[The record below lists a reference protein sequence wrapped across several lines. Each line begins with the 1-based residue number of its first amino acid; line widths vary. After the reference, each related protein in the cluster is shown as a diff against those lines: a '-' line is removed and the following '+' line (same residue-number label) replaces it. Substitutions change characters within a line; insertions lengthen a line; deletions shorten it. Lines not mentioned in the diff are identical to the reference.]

1 MRSLF
6 QGLVATAESADTLF
20 NRPGRLMS
28 FRARLTTFFLLI
40 VVIPMAAVGFLVF
53 TLINDSQQ
61 GKAQARAN
69 GIASAA
75 AGVYEQA
82 SRSASLDAKTL
93 ARELE
98 HTGASGIPGRVAE
111 LTNQAGFA
119 RVTVSAGTRTLAD
132 VGNRTAVAPGLA
144 IVRTSG
150 STKTRSI
157 MLSQLTAAQYADQLN
172 GRGFQIVVRQ
182 GGQTLSSTLA
192 GIDHVAMPRSGTIK
206 IGGAT
211 YQAITLAFSGFGPTP
226 VHVTV
231 LSDEAVTGGSLG
243 TDRLVA
249 ALFILAF
256 FVLAVCFTMLAS
268 RALQA
273 QLSRFLEA
281 ARRLGSGDFS
291 SPIRTHG
298 HDEFA
303 ALGDEFNKMSVQLSN
318 RLDELRLEQARVR
331 RSIRNIGKAFASNL
345 DRGALLQLALETA
358 MDATV
363 AGRGRITAR
372 EHAADPLAEVTRS
385 GTLDGLEEAIASS
398 EEEALHTG
406 DIGEASAGE
415 VSVATVALA
424 PIAPGAPT
432 HGLITV
438 CRSGRPFT
446 EDDREL
452 LRSLAAR
459 AALALANVKLHL
471 DVQRQAITDDLT
483 GLATHGHFQSLL
495 GAEIEEVRRYQYPV
509 GLVMLDIDDFKSIND
524 LYGHQQG
531 DVVLR
536 CVAQVLRDNS
546 RDVDVPA
553 RYGGEELALILPHT
567 DLDGTFVIA
576 ERAREAIEQMQVPL
590 LDRDGALQ
598 VTASFGVA
606 ASVDGSKD
614 ELIAAADGALYA
626 AKREGKNRTVKASSQ
641 TANVLGGR

>member
-1 MRSLF
+1 
-6 QGLVATAESADTLF
+6 
-20 NRPGRLMS
+20 MS

-98 HTGASGIPGRVAE
+98 GTGAGGLPARVAA
-111 LTNQAGFA
+111 LTAQGGFA
-119 RVTVSAGTRTLAD
+119 RVTVKSASRTLAD
-132 VGNRTAVAPGLA
+132 VGNASAVAPGLA
-144 IVRTSG
+144 IVKQAG
-150 STKTRSI
+150 SSRTRSI
-157 MLSQLTAAQYADQLN
+157 MLSELTAAQYADQLT
-172 GRGFQIVVRQ
+172 GRGFEVVVRQ
-182 GGQTLSSTLA
+182 GGRTLSSTLQGA
-192 GIDHVAMPRSGTIK
+192 QNRALPRSGAVK

-211 YQAITLAFSGFGPTP
+211 YQAVTLGFSSFGTTP
-226 VHVTV
+226 VEVTV
-231 LSDEAVTGGSLG
+231 LSDQAATGGSLA

-249 ALFILAF
+249 AVFIFAF

-291 SPIRTHG
+291 SPIKTHG
-298 HDEFA
+298 NDEFA
-303 ALGDEFNKMSVQLSN
+303 ALGAEFNKMSVQLSN

-331 RSIRNIGKAFASNL
+331 RSIRNIGEAFASNL
-345 DRGALLQLALETA
+345 DRGALQQLALQTA
-358 MDATV
+358 IDATV
-363 AGRGRITAR
+363 ADRGRIKAR
-372 EHAADPLAEVTRS
+372 EHAAGPLTEVAS
-385 GTLDGLEEAIASS
+385 VGSLDRLEEALGRS
-398 EEEALHTG
+398 EQEALDTD
-406 DIGEASAGE
+406 DIGGASAGD
-415 VSVATVALA
+415 VSVATVALGS
-424 PIAPGAPT
+424 IAPGAPT

-438 CRSGRPFT
+438 CRTGREFT

-459 AALALANVKLHL
+459 ATLALANVNLHL
-471 DVQRQAITDDLT
+471 DVQRQAVTDDLT
-483 GLATHGHFQSLL
+483 GLATHGHFQHLL
-495 GAEIEEVRRYQYPV
+495 GAEMEAVRRYSYPV

-567 DLDGTFVIA
+567 DLDGTYVIA
-576 ERAREAIEQMQVPL
+576 ERARAAIEELQVPL
-590 LDRDGALQ
+590 LDREGTLRI
-598 VTASFGVA
+598 TASFGTA
-606 ASVDGSKD
+606 ASADGSKD
-614 ELIAAADGALYA
+614 ELISAADGALYA
-626 AKREGKNRTVKASSQ
+626 AKREGKNRTVKANSH

>member
-1 MRSLF
+1 
-6 QGLVATAESADTLF
+6 
-20 NRPGRLMS
+20 MS

-82 SRSASLDAKTL
+82 SRSASLDARTL

-98 HTGASGIPGRVAE
+98 STRAAQLPARVAE

-119 RVTVSAGTRTLAD
+119 RVTVSTGARTVAD
-132 VGNRTAVAPGLA
+132 VGNPTAVAPGLA
-144 IVRTSG
+144 IVRTAG
-150 STKTRSI
+150 SSLTRSI
-157 MLSQLTAAQYADQLN
+157 MLSELTATQYSDQLS
-172 GRGFQIVVRQ
+172 GRGFEVVVRQ
-182 GGQTLSSTLA
+182 GGQTLSSTVA
-192 GIDHVAMPRSGTIK
+192 GIARLTMPRSGAIK
-206 IGGAT
+206 IHGVT
-211 YQAITLAFSGFGPTP
+211 YQAITLSFSGFGPTP
-226 VHVTV
+226 VRVTV
-231 LSDEAVTGGSLG
+231 LSDQAATGGSVG

-303 ALGDEFNKMSVQLSN
+303 ALGEEFNKMSVQLSN

-331 RSIRNIGKAFASNL
+331 RSIRNIGEAFASNL
-345 DRGALLQLALETA
+345 DRDALLQLALETA

-363 AGRGRITAR
+363 ADRGRITAR
-372 EHAADPLAEVTRS
+372 EHAADPLTAVAS
-385 GTLDGLEEAIASS
+385 VGSLDELREAIAAS
-398 EEEALHTG
+398 EQGALETA
-406 DIGEASAGE
+406 DIGESSAGAM
-415 VSVATVALA
+415 SVATVALA

-438 CRSGRPFT
+438 CRSGREFT

-459 AALALANVKLHL
+459 TTLALANVNLHL

-483 GLATHGHFQSLL
+483 ELATHGHFQSLL
-495 GAEIEEVRRYQYPV
+495 GAEMDEVRRYKYPV

-567 DLDGTFVIA
+567 DLDGTYVIA
-576 ERAREAIEQMQVPL
+576 ERAREAIERMQVPL
-590 LDRDGALQ
+590 LDREGTLQ
-598 VTASFGVA
+598 ITASFGVA
-606 ASVDGSKD
+606 ASADGSKD
-614 ELIAAADGALYA
+614 ELISAADAALYV

>member
-1 MRSLF
+1 
-6 QGLVATAESADTLF
+6 
-20 NRPGRLMS
+20 MS

-82 SRSASLDAKTL
+82 SRSASLDARTL

-98 HTGASGIPGRVAE
+98 STSARALPARVAE
-111 LTNQAGFA
+111 LTDQAGFA
-119 RVTVSAGTRTLAD
+119 RVTVSNGPRTLAD
-132 VGNRTAVAPGLA
+132 VGNPTAIAPGLA
-144 IVRTSG
+144 IIKQVGSSQTRT
-150 STKTRSI
+150 I
-157 MLSQLTAAQYADQLN
+157 MLSELTAAQYADQLT
-172 GRGFQIVVRQ
+172 GRGFEVVVRQ
-182 GGQTLSSTLA
+182 GGQTLSSTLPGTHNRA
-192 GIDHVAMPRSGTIK
+192 LPRSGTVK
-206 IGGAT
+206 IGAAT
-211 YQAITLAFSGFGPTP
+211 YQAVSLGFSGFGTSPIE
-226 VHVTV
+226 VTV
-231 LSDEAVTGGSLG
+231 LSDQAATGGSVA

-291 SPIRTHG
+291 SPIQTHG

-331 RSIRNIGKAFASNL
+331 RSIRNIGEAFAANL

-358 MDATV
+358 MDATL
-363 AGRGRITAR
+363 ADRGRIKAR
-372 EHAADPLAEVTRS
+372 EHAADPLIAVTGVGS
-385 GTLDGLEEAIASS
+385 LEGLDEAIGSS
-398 EEEALHTG
+398 EQEALDTA
-406 DIGEASAGE
+406 DIGVASAGE

-424 PIAPGAPT
+424 PIAPGAST

-438 CRSGRPFT
+438 CRSGREFT

-459 AALALANVKLHL
+459 TTLALANVNLHL

-483 GLATHGHFQSLL
+483 GLATHGHFQNLL
-495 GAEIEEVRRYQYPV
+495 GAEMDAVRRYKYSV

-536 CVAQVLRDNS
+536 CVAEVLRDNS

-567 DLDGTFVIA
+567 DLDGTHVIA
-576 ERAREAIEQMQVPL
+576 ERAREAIERMQVPL
-590 LDRDGALQ
+590 LDRRGTLQ
-598 VTASFGVA
+598 ITASFGVA
-606 ASVDGSKD
+606 ASADGGKD
-614 ELIAAADGALYA
+614 ELISAADGALYA
-626 AKREGKNRTVKASSQ
+626 AKRDGKNRTVKANSQ

>member
-1 MRSLF
+1 
-6 QGLVATAESADTLF
+6 
-20 NRPGRLMS
+20 MS

-82 SRSASLDAKTL
+82 SRSASLDAKAL

-98 HTGASGIPGRVAE
+98 RTSPQQLPARVSA
-111 LTNQAGFA
+111 LTSQGGFA
-119 RVTVSAGTRTLAD
+119 RVTVSNPTTTLAD
-132 VGNRTAVAPGLA
+132 AGDPTAVAPGLA
-144 IVRTSG
+144 IVRTAG
-150 STKTRSI
+150 SAQTRSI
-157 MLSQLTAAQYADQLN
+157 LLSELTAAQYADQLN
-172 GRGFQIVVRQ
+172 GRGFAVVVRQ
-182 GGQTLSSTLA
+182 GGKTLSSTLPGTA
-192 GIDHVAMPRSGTIK
+192 GLRMPRSGAIK
-206 IGGAT
+206 LHGAT
-211 YQAITLAFSGFGPTP
+211 YEAITLSFSGFGPAP
-226 VHVTV
+226 VQVTV
-231 LSDEAVTGGSLG
+231 LSDQAATGGSVG

-303 ALGDEFNKMSVQLSN
+303 ALGEEFNKMSVQLSN

-331 RSIRNIGKAFASNL
+331 RSIRNIGEAFASNL
-345 DRGALLQLALETA
+345 DRDALLQLALETA
-358 MDATV
+358 MDATM
-363 AGRGRITAR
+363 ADRGRITAR
-372 EHAADPLAEVTRS
+372 EHAADPLSQIASV
-385 GTLDGLEEAIASS
+385 GTLDGLQEAIASS
-398 EEEALHTG
+398 EREALDTA
-406 DIGEASAGE
+406 DIGEASFGE

-424 PIAPGAPT
+424 PVAAGAST

-438 CRSGRPFT
+438 CRNGREFT

-452 LRSLAAR
+452 MRSLAAR
-459 AALALANVKLHL
+459 ATLALANVNLHL

-483 GLATHGHFQSLL
+483 ELASHGHFQSLL
-495 GAEIEEVRRYQYPV
+495 SAEMEEVRRYRYSV

-567 DLDGTFVIA
+567 DLDGTYVIA
-576 ERAREAIEQMQVPL
+576 ERARDAIERMQVPL
-590 LDRDGALQ
+590 LDRDGTLQ
-598 VTASFGVA
+598 ITASFGVA
-606 ASVDGSKD
+606 ASSDGSKD
-614 ELIAAADGALYA
+614 ELISAADGALYT

>member
-1 MRSLF
+1 
-6 QGLVATAESADTLF
+6 
-20 NRPGRLMS
+20 MS

-69 GIASAA
+69 GLASAA

-82 SRSASLDAKTL
+82 SRSASLDARTV
-93 ARELE
+93 ARALE
-98 HTGASGIPGRVAE
+98 RARPSRIPDRVEALVDQSGF
-111 LTNQAGFA
+111 T
-119 RVTVSAGTRTLAD
+119 RVTVSIGARKVAD
-132 VGNRTAVAPGLA
+132 IGDPTAVAPGLA
-144 IVRTSG
+144 IIKQAG
-150 STKTRSI
+150 SAQTRSI
-157 MLSQLTAAQYADQLN
+157 MLSQLTAAQYANQLT
-172 GRGFQIVVRQ
+172 GRGFEVVVRQ
-182 GGQTLSSTLA
+182 GGQTLSATLPA
-192 GIDHVAMPRSGTIK
+192 ARDRALPRSGAIK

-211 YQAITLAFSGFGPTP
+211 YQALTLAFSGFGHSPIE
-226 VHVTV
+226 VTV
-231 LSDEAVTGGSLG
+231 LSNQAAAGGSLS

-249 ALFILAF
+249 AFFIFAF
-256 FVLAVCFTMLAS
+256 LVLAVCFTVLAS
-268 RALQA
+268 RALQG

-291 SPIRTHG
+291 SPIQTHG

-303 ALGDEFNKMSVQLSN
+303 ALGEEFNKMSVQLAT
-318 RLDELRLEQARVR
+318 RLDELQLEQARVR
-331 RSIRNIGKAFASNL
+331 RSIRNIGEAFASNL

-358 MDATV
+358 IDATS
-363 AGRGRITAR
+363 ADRGRIKAR
-372 EHAADPLAEVTRS
+372 EHAADPLTEVTS
-385 GTLDGLEEAIASS
+385 VGSFDGLDGLLAGAEQQ
-398 EEEALHTG
+398 ALDRDDTG
-406 DIGEASAGE
+406 DASGNG
-415 VSVATVALA
+415 VCVATVALG

-438 CRSGRPFT
+438 CRGREFT

-459 AALALANVKLHL
+459 ATLALANVNLHL

-483 GLATHGHFQSLL
+483 GLATHGQFQNLL
-495 GAEIEEVRRYQYPV
+495 GAEMDEVRRYNYAV

-553 RYGGEELALILPHT
+553 RYGGEELAVILPHT
-567 DLDGTFVIA
+567 DLDGTYVIA
-576 ERAREAIEQMQVPL
+576 ERVRDAIEQMQVPL
-590 LDRDGALQ
+590 LDREGSLQ
-598 VTASFGVA
+598 ITASVGVA
-606 ASVDGSKD
+606 ASADGNKD
-614 ELIAAADGALYA
+614 GLISAADGALYG
-626 AKREGKNRTVKASSQ
+626 AKRDGKNRTVKAGSQ

>member
-1 MRSLF
+1 
-6 QGLVATAESADTLF
+6 
-20 NRPGRLMS
+20 MS

-82 SRSASLDAKTL
+82 SRSASLDARTL

-98 HTGASGIPGRVAE
+98 STHAGALPARVAE
-111 LTNQAGFA
+111 LTDQAGFA
-119 RVTVSAGTRTLAD
+119 RVTVSGGGRTLAD
-132 VGNRTAVAPGLA
+132 VGNPTAIAPGLA
-144 IVRTSG
+144 IIKQAG
-150 STKTRSI
+150 SSQTRSI
-157 MLSQLTAAQYADQLN
+157 LLSELTAAQYADQLT
-172 GRGFQIVVRQ
+172 GRGFEVVVRQ
-182 GGQTLSSTLA
+182 GGRTLSSTLQGTRNTA
-192 GIDHVAMPRSGTIK
+192 LPRSGTVK
-206 IGGAT
+206 IEGAT
-211 YQAITLAFSGFGPTP
+211 YQAVSLGFGGFGTRPIE
-226 VHVTV
+226 VTV
-231 LSDEAVTGGSLG
+231 LSDQAATGGSVG

-249 ALFILAF
+249 ALFIFAF

-281 ARRLGSGDFS
+281 ARRLGGGDFS
-291 SPIRTHG
+291 SPIQTHG

-331 RSIRNIGKAFASNL
+331 RSIRNIGEAFASNL

-358 MDATV
+358 MDATL
-363 AGRGRITAR
+363 ADRGRIKAR
-372 EHAADPLAEVTRS
+372 EHATDPLIEVTGVGS
-385 GTLDGLEEAIASS
+385 LEGLDEAIGSS
-398 EEEALHTG
+398 EHEALDTA
-406 DIGEASAGE
+406 DIGVASAGDM
-415 VSVATVALA
+415 SVATVALA

-438 CRSGRPFT
+438 CRSGREFT

-459 AALALANVKLHL
+459 TTLALANVNLHL

-483 GLATHGHFQSLL
+483 GLATHGHFQNLL
-495 GAEIEEVRRYQYPV
+495 GAEMEEVRRYKYSV

-536 CVAQVLRDNS
+536 CVAEVLRDTS

-567 DLDGTFVIA
+567 DLDGTYVIA

-590 LDRDGALQ
+590 LDRRGTLQ
-598 VTASFGVA
+598 ITASFGVA
-606 ASVDGSKD
+606 ASADGGKD
-614 ELIAAADGALYA
+614 ELISATDAALYT
-626 AKREGKNRTVKASSQ
+626 AKREGKNRTVKANSQ

>member
-1 MRSLF
+1 
-6 QGLVATAESADTLF
+6 
-20 NRPGRLMS
+20 MS

-98 HTGASGIPGRVAE
+98 RTGAGGLPARVAA
-111 LTNQAGFA
+111 LTDQTGFA
-119 RVTVSAGTRTLAD
+119 RVTVSSGPRTLAD
-132 VGNRTAVAPGLA
+132 VGSPTAVAPGLA
-144 IVRTSG
+144 IIRQAG
-150 STKTRSI
+150 SSQTRSI
-157 MLSQLTAAQYADQLN
+157 MISELTAAQYADQLT
-172 GRGFQIVVRQ
+172 GRGFEVVVRQ
-182 GGQTLSSTLA
+182 GGRTLGSTIPAAAKTAL
-192 GIDHVAMPRSGTIK
+192 PNSGTVK
-206 IGGAT
+206 IGRAT
-211 YQAITLAFSGFGPTP
+211 YQAVTLDFSGFGTTP
-226 VHVTV
+226 VEVTV
-231 LSDEAVTGGSLG
+231 LSNQAATGGSLG

-249 ALFILAF
+249 ALFIFAF

-281 ARRLGSGDFS
+281 ARRLGGGDFS
-291 SPIRTHG
+291 SPIETHG

-303 ALGDEFNKMSVQLSN
+303 ALGAEFNKMSVQLSN
-318 RLDELRLEQARVR
+318 RLDELHLEQARVR
-331 RSIRNIGKAFASNL
+331 RSIRNIGEAFASNL
-345 DRGALLQLALETA
+345 DRGALLQLTLQTA
-358 MDATV
+358 IDATV
-363 AGRGRITAR
+363 ADRGRIKAR
-372 EHAADPLAEVTRS
+372 QHAADPLTEVAS
-385 GTLDGLEEAIASS
+385 VGSLDRLEQAIGGS
-398 EEEALHTG
+398 EQGALDTD
-406 DIGEASAGE
+406 DIGEASAGD
-415 VSVATVALA
+415 VLVATVALGS
-424 PIAPGAPT
+424 IAPGAPT

-438 CRSGRPFT
+438 CRTGREFT

-459 AALALANVKLHL
+459 ATLALANVNLHM

-483 GLATHGHFQSLL
+483 GLATHGHFQHLL
-495 GAEIEEVRRYQYPV
+495 VAEMEEVRRYRYPV

-567 DLDGTFVIA
+567 DLDGAYVIA
-576 ERAREAIEQMQVPL
+576 ERAREAIEQMRVPL
-590 LDRDGALQ
+590 LNHRGTLQ
-598 VTASFGVA
+598 ITASFGAA
-606 ASVDGSKD
+606 ASADGSKD
-614 ELIAAADGALYA
+614 ELISAADGALYA
-626 AKREGKNRTVKASSQ
+626 AKREGKNRTVKANSQ
-641 TANVLGGR
+641 TANALGGR

>member
-1 MRSLF
+1 
-6 QGLVATAESADTLF
+6 
-20 NRPGRLMS
+20 MS

-98 HTGASGIPGRVAE
+98 RTGAGGLPARVAA
-111 LTNQAGFA
+111 LTDQTGFA
-119 RVTVSAGTRTLAD
+119 RVTVSSGPRTLAD
-132 VGNRTAVAPGLA
+132 VGSPTAVAPGLA
-144 IVRTSG
+144 IIRQAG
-150 STKTRSI
+150 SSQTRSI
-157 MLSQLTAAQYADQLN
+157 MISELTAAQYADQLT
-172 GRGFQIVVRQ
+172 GRGFEVVVRQ
-182 GGQTLSSTLA
+182 GGRTLGSTIPAAAKTAL
-192 GIDHVAMPRSGTIK
+192 PNSGTVK
-206 IGGAT
+206 IGRAT
-211 YQAITLAFSGFGPTP
+211 YQAVTLDFSGFGTTP
-226 VHVTV
+226 VEVTV
-231 LSDEAVTGGSLG
+231 LSNQAATGGSLG

-249 ALFILAF
+249 ALFIFAF

-281 ARRLGSGDFS
+281 ARRLGGGDFS
-291 SPIRTHG
+291 SPIETHG

-303 ALGDEFNKMSVQLSN
+303 ALGAEFNKMSVQLSN
-318 RLDELRLEQARVR
+318 RLDELHLEQARVR
-331 RSIRNIGKAFASNL
+331 RSIRNIGEAFASNL
-345 DRGALLQLALETA
+345 DRGALLQLTLQTA
-358 MDATV
+358 IDATV
-363 AGRGRITAR
+363 ADRGRIKAR
-372 EHAADPLAEVTRS
+372 QHAADPLTEVAS
-385 GTLDGLEEAIASS
+385 VGSLDRLEQAIGGS
-398 EEEALHTG
+398 EQGALDTD
-406 DIGEASAGE
+406 DIGEASAGD
-415 VSVATVALA
+415 VLVATVALGS
-424 PIAPGAPT
+424 IAPGAPT

-438 CRSGRPFT
+438 CRTGREFT

-459 AALALANVKLHL
+459 ATLALANVNLHM

-483 GLATHGHFQSLL
+483 GLATHGHFQHLL
-495 GAEIEEVRRYQYPV
+495 VAEMEEVRRYRYPV

-567 DLDGTFVIA
+567 DLDGAYVIA
-576 ERAREAIEQMQVPL
+576 ERAREAIEQMRVPL
-590 LDRDGALQ
+590 LNHRGTLQ
-598 VTASFGVA
+598 ITASFGAA
-606 ASVDGSKD
+606 ASADGSKD
-614 ELIAAADGALYA
+614 ELISAADGALYA
-626 AKREGKNRTVKASSQ
+626 AKREGKNRTVKANSQ
-641 TANVLGGR
+641 TANVAGGR